1 MTAHLPA
8 RSFFLFPASLH
19 SVFLIDFYR
28 NLFWLWITSILD
40 TNRECL
46 NSYFLL
52 KYNDCFMYYRNSIHL
67 HTSTLINITLKSIA
81 RPKAVLS
88 CKVLSLGFCLLSE
101 AQFQATPSH
110 RTPTNNAALLYIYY
124 TLHIESNKPTFFFFF
139 PEVTIKT
146 NRKLTFFWYQTIA
159 SVTLDAIYSTEFTQ
173 SF

>member
-1 MTAHLPA
+1 
-8 RSFFLFPASLH
+8 
-19 SVFLIDFYR
+19 
-28 NLFWLWITSILD
+28 
-40 TNRECL
+40 
-46 NSYFLL
+46 
-52 KYNDCFMYYRNSIHL
+52 MYYRNSIHL

-139 PEVTIKT
+139 FPEVTIKT

-173 SF
+173 SFQAVNRKKQNFTSTFQCNTSGTHTVLHYLRRTSGKFH

>member
-1 MTAHLPA
+1 
-8 RSFFLFPASLH
+8 
-19 SVFLIDFYR
+19 
-28 NLFWLWITSILD
+28 
-40 TNRECL
+40 
-46 NSYFLL
+46 
-52 KYNDCFMYYRNSIHL
+52 MYYRNSIHL

-88 CKVLSLGFCLLSE
+88 CKVLSLGFYLLSE

>member
-1 MTAHLPA
+1 MKQNIYTIRRYCDCTSP
-8 RSFFLFPASLH
+8 SKIFFLFPASLH

-139 PEVTIKT
+139 SLKSP
-146 NRKLTFFWYQTIA
+146 
-159 SVTLDAIYSTEFTQ
+159 
-173 SF
+173 

>member
-1 MTAHLPA
+1 
-8 RSFFLFPASLH
+8 
-19 SVFLIDFYR
+19 
-28 NLFWLWITSILD
+28 
-40 TNRECL
+40 
-46 NSYFLL
+46 
-52 KYNDCFMYYRNSIHL
+52 MYYRNSIHL

-139 PEVTIKT
+139 
-146 NRKLTFFWYQTIA
+146 LLSGCFFFLVGST
-159 SVTLDAIYSTEFTQ
+159 SVVLLDAQEKECSLWSPQLSFFLVLGTQ
-173 SF
+173 GLLMSHCAVMVQESEQAFWFGYQQLIPQFYCSQEAASDRTSHYRYRSFF